1 MDIADDVMPYVT
13 EAIGAYGGAVLA
25 KTNELAAGSNVAR
38 GTRILQRIFGRGD
51 AGSRRAIEQV
61 AAHSGDDL
69 ALRLAIL
76 EAFAADPTLAGEIAA
91 MLPARST
98 T

>member
-38 GTRILQRIFGRGD
+38 GTRVLQRIFGRGD
-51 AGSRRAIEQV
+51 TGSRRAIEQV
-61 AAHSGDDL
+61 AADPGDDL

-76 EAFAADPTLAGEIAA
+76 EAFAADPSLAGEIAA

>member
-1 MDIADDVMPYVT
+1 MDIADDIMPYVT
-13 EAIGAYGGAVLA
+13 EAIGTYGGAVLA
-25 KTNELAAGSNVAR
+25 KTNELAAGSSVAR

-51 AGSRRAIEQV
+51 AGSRRAIERV
-61 AAHSGDDL
+61 AARSGDDL
-69 ALRLAIL
+69 SLRLAIL
-76 EAFAADPTLAGEIAA
+76 EAFEADPTLAGEIAA